1 MILTDL
7 VSVIFRL
14 AEVCSLPE
22 QHRMPHSGMSADL
35 PCSWPLLP
43 SSLVSPETTC
53 TRAEDSRPGHWAAL
67 STPKWW
73 RGSPSC
79 CHSSGCSPFPV
90 ASSTGPSTSSSR
102 SAGSP
107 PLACWWTGSAAVAA
121 TPSIGVASASAV
133 TIADRIKPKMGG
145 GLEPASRGLGIVFS
159 LGQKGKRRSKTV
171 CRAAESSPQ
180 KYLNL
185 LPPPFFPF
193 FLSSFLLF
201 LPHSSLRLPSPPP
214 AEQLQTRQIAPFGA
228 KSCRTEN
235 KEPKKQRT
243 TR

>member
-1 MILTDL
+1 MTKSTADIPIIMILTDL

-133 TIADRIKPKMGG
+133 TIADRIKPMRPSPSCRLSAGLSRPCSASTGCAAIPQVGQSRPEGG
-145 GLEPASRGLGIVFS
+145 GGTAREFKLEA
-159 LGQKGKRRSKTV
+159 
-171 CRAAESSPQ
+171 
-180 KYLNL
+180 
-185 LPPPFFPF
+185 
-193 FLSSFLLF
+193 
-201 LPHSSLRLPSPPP
+201 
-214 AEQLQTRQIAPFGA
+214 
-228 KSCRTEN
+228 
-235 KEPKKQRT
+235 
-243 TR
+243 